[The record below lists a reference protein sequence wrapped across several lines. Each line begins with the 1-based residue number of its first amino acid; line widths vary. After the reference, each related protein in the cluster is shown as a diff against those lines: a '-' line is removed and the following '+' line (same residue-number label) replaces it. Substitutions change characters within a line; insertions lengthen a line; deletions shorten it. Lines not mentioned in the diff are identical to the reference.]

1 MNNLEETK
9 REEQDVKKRIA
20 GLDIVRVTA
29 IFCVIAGHF
38 FLNTPFMQTPFAGV
52 SMFIQAVFRNIFE
65 IGVPLFL
72 MLTGYLNINKVVC
85 KKYYRGMVRV
95 LVAYLL
101 YSVITILF
109 RKYYIHEDLT
119 AVAWVRKILDFSAI
133 NYGWYIEMWIGLF
146 LLTPFLNIL
155 YKHIPDKRTKQVLIA
170 TLFLMTAVPSLT
182 NRYEQHIFPDWWQT
196 IWPLLFFFIGCYIRE
211 YRSIVST
218 AKGLAIIFGI
228 SLFNPLFNVLLV
240 ENHSLIQITGGV
252 DGAFGVIIAVIVF
265 LLLYQRDVSNATT
278 KKILVKVSFLS
289 LDMYLLSYMFDM
301 LVYPLLKDR
310 YFVSQGQFG
319 IWFFVAVP
327 AVFLLTLAVSF
338 LFSPII
344 KKLS

>member
-1 MNNLEETK
+1 
-9 REEQDVKKRIA
+9 
-20 GLDIVRVTA
+20 
-29 IFCVIAGHF
+29 
-38 FLNTPFMQTPFAGV
+38 
-52 SMFIQAVFRNIFE
+52 
-65 IGVPLFL
+65 
-72 MLTGYLNINKVVC
+72 
-85 KKYYRGMVRV
+85 
-95 LVAYLL
+95 VAYLL

-146 LLTPFLNIL
+146 LLTPFLNLL
-155 YKHIPDKRTKQVLIA
+155 YKHIPDKRTKRVLIA

-211 YRSIVST
+211 YRPIVSI

-228 SLFNPLFNVLLV
+228 SLFNPFFNVLFV
-240 ENHSLIQITGGV
+240 KNHSLIQITGGV

-327 AVFLLTLAVSF
+327 AVFLLSLAVSF